1 LSLEQSVSNTTK
13 RRGDVDTTHLKRN
26 GSARLRASWGQ
37 RARTGLALALA
48 ALVVAC
54 GAGKEDDEGQ
64 QQQPTAGPSPTRNES
79 ARFLAQASYGP
90 TEASI
95 NALTRSSFAAWLDAQ
110 FAMPRS
116 THRSFLDRRT
126 VELAAATTP
135 QTASQTQFRESYW
148 AQALSG
154 EDQLRQRAAFALSQ
168 IFVVSFLDGT
178 LSNNNMTRGMTSYYD
193 MLGERA
199 FGNYRDLLESV
210 TLHPMMGIYLTHLRN
225 QKEDL
230 VSGRV
235 PDENYAREVM
245 QLFTIGL
252 YELNAD
258 GSTRGSTPTET
269 YTHDDIQGLAKVL
282 TGFSW
287 YAGPNLADRTNRR
300 FFGSDPHVDRDWQP
314 MQAYNQYHSTS
325 EKRFL
330 GRTIAAGTANAE
342 ADLRIALDTIFNHPN
357 VGPFFCKQLIQRMV
371 TSNPS
376 PAYVGRVA
384 ARFNNNGMG
393 VRGDMRAVFRA
404 ILLDPE
410 ARSPNLASTSY
421 GKVREPI
428 LRLSHFLRAFKARS
442 TSGNY
447 TGIDNTDAPNNA
459 LSQTA
464 MRSSSVFN
472 FYRPGYTPPN
482 SAAATAGL
490 VAPELQLANEVS
502 VAGYLNYL
510 RSNWLTVSAGRD
522 IQLDFST
529 EMALA
534 NNPSA
539 LVDRLNLLLMSG
551 QMSTALRD
559 QIITAINGRTI
570 PTTNQ
575 TNIDNARRDRV
586 FIGILLTMASPDYI
600 VQK

>member
-1 LSLEQSVSNTTK
+1 
-13 RRGDVDTTHLKRN
+13 
-26 GSARLRASWGQ
+26 
-37 RARTGLALALA
+37 
-48 ALVVAC
+48 
-54 GAGKEDDEGQ
+54 
-64 QQQPTAGPSPTRNES
+64 
-79 ARFLAQASYGP
+79 
-90 TEASI
+90 
-95 NALTRSSFAAWLDAQ
+95 
-110 FAMPRS
+110 
-116 THRSFLDRRT
+116 
-126 VELAAATTP
+126 
-135 QTASQTQFRESYW
+135 
-148 AQALSG
+148 
-154 EDQLRQRAAFALSQ
+154 
-168 IFVVSFLDGT
+168 
-178 LSNNNMTRGMTSYYD
+178 
-193 MLGERA
+193 
-199 FGNYRDLLESV
+199 V
-210 TLHPMMGIYLTHLRN
+210 TLHPMMGVYLTHLRN

-252 YELNAD
+252 YELNND
-258 GSTRGSTPTET
+258 GTLRNGRATET
-269 YTHDDIQGLAKVL
+269 YTHADIQGLAKVL

-287 YAGPNLADRTNRR
+287 YAGPNAGDRTNRR
-300 FFGSDPHVDRDWQP
+300 FLGNDAHADRDWQP
-314 MQAYNQYHSTS
+314 MQAYNNYHSTS
-325 EKRFL
+325 EKSFL
-330 GRTIAAGTANAE
+330 GRTIAAGGTANAE
-342 ADLRIALDTIFNHPN
+342 ADLRTGLDTLFNHPN

-384 ARFNNNGMG
+384 ARFNNNGTG
-393 VRGDMRAVFRA
+393 VRGDMKAVFRA

-410 ARSPNLASTSY
+410 ARNPDLTSPSY

-428 LRLSHFLRAFKARS
+428 LRVSHFLRAFKARS
-442 TSGNY
+442 TSGNF

-490 VAPELQLANEVS
+490 VSPELQLANEVS

-510 RSNWLTVSAGRD
+510 RNNWLTVNAGRD

-534 NNPSA
+534 NDANL
-539 LVDRLNLLLMSG
+539 LVDRLNLLLLSG

-559 QIITAINGRTI
+559 QIVTAINGRTI

-586 FIGILLTMASPDYI
+586 FIGILLTMASPEYI